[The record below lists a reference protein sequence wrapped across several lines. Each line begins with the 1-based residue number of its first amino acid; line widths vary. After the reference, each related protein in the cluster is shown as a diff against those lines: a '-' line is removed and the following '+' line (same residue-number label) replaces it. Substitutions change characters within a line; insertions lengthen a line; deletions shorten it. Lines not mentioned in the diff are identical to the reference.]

1 VTRLRCNH
9 FLFGLALFLLA
20 VAGTNPARAAGPV
33 FGSSAV
39 LNSNAATDSG
49 TDFVSCIATDE
60 GGNWVTV
67 WRSDENLAGAGTDRD
82 IFVAT
87 SSDAGANWT
96 APAPLAS
103 NATTDT
109 GSDDAPFV
117 ATDQA
122 GTWIAAWD
130 STENLSGAGSDADV
144 LFARSADNGATW
156 STVTVLNTNAAG
168 DSGQDTDVKLLA
180 LGSGVW
186 LAVWQSSDSLS
197 GTVGAD
203 FDVLFSRSIDDG
215 VTWSAPQPLN
225 STASTDTG
233 SDSSPVLASD
243 GSGNLMALW
252 QSAENMAGAGND
264 FDIFF
269 SRSSDGGANWSVA
282 LVLNSNASSDSGN
295 DRGPSIVH
303 DGGAWVAAWES
314 IDKLGNTIGNDSD
327 ILYARSSDFG
337 ANWTAVA
344 PLNANAATDSGEDR
358 RVVLVRA
365 PIGPIVAVWE
375 SNDDLGV
382 SLQGDFDI
390 AFSQSFDSGQTWSN
404 PDGLDP
410 EASTDVGD
418 DNNPAMAS
426 DGLNYVA
433 VWDSADD
440 KLGTVGTDRDIFVSP
455 SIGPC
460 ASAPLLGCRNPFLA
474 AKGKLDIKNDS
485 PDKKDKLL
493 WKWSRGAATFT
504 AEFGSPLTTTEYTA
518 CLYDS
523 SGPSMTQRLL
533 LPALMPAAG
542 DCKGKPCWKQLNNNK
557 GFRYKD
563 PLRTPNGI
571 VTLVLKSGA
580 DGKAKISLKGK
591 GAELDAP
598 ALPLVLPVV
607 MQVSNNVGQCWEA
620 TYSNALENTA
630 ARFKAK
636 DD

>member
-1 VTRLRCNH
+1 LIV
-9 FLFGLALFLLA
+9 GLAVVVVFA
-20 VAGTNPARAAGPV
+20 AAGAKSARAAGPV

-39 LNSNAATDSG
+39 LNSNAGADTG
-49 TDFVSCIATDE
+49 TDFVPCIATDE
-60 GGNWVTV
+60 VGNWVTV
-67 WRSDENLAGAGTDRD
+67 WRSDENLSGAGTDSD
-82 IFVAT
+82 IFVAM

-103 NATTDT
+103 NASTDS
-109 GSDDAPFV
+109 GSDDAPVV
-117 ATDQA
+117 ATDKA

-130 STENLSGAGSDADV
+130 STDNLSGAGTDADL
-144 LFARSADNGATW
+144 LFARSPDNGATW
-156 STVTVLNTNAAG
+156 SAVAVLNANANA

-197 GTVGAD
+197 GTVGVD
-203 FDVLFSRSIDDG
+203 FDILFSRSTDDG
-215 VTWSAPQPLN
+215 VTWSAPQALN
-225 STASTDTG
+225 STATTDTG

-252 QSAENMAGAGND
+252 QSADNISGAGND

-282 LVLNSNASSDSGN
+282 VVLNSNASSDSGN
-295 DRGPSIVH
+295 DRSPSLVY
-303 DGGAWVAAWES
+303 DNGGWIAAWES

-327 ILYARSSDFG
+327 ILFARSSDFG

-358 RVVLVRA
+358 RVILTRA
-365 PIGPIVAVWE
+365 PIGPMVALWE
-375 SNDDLGV
+375 SNDDLWA

-390 AFSQSFDSGQTWSN
+390 ATSQSFDSGQSWSN

-410 EASTDVGD
+410 GATSDTGD
-418 DNNPAMAS
+418 DNNPAMAF
-426 DGLNYVA
+426 DGSTYVA

-440 KLGTVGTDRDIFVSP
+440 RLGTVGTDRDIFVSP
-455 SIGPC
+455 SVGPC
-460 ASAPLLGCRNPFLA
+460 ASAPLLSCRNPFLS
-474 AKGKLDIKNDS
+474 AKGKLDIKDQS
-485 PDKKDKLL
+485 PDKKDKLV
-493 WKWSRGAATFT
+493 WKWNRGAATFT

-523 SGPSMTQRLL
+523 SGPAMTQRLI
-533 LPALMPAAG
+533 LPALIPAAG
-542 DCKGKPCWKQLNNNK
+542 DCKGKPCWKLLSTK

-571 VTLVLKSGA
+571 VSLVLKSGA
-580 DGKAKISLKGK
+580 DAKAKIALKGK

-598 ALPLVLPVV
+598 PLPLVPPVV
-607 MQVSNNVGQCWEA
+607 MQVSNNAGECWEA